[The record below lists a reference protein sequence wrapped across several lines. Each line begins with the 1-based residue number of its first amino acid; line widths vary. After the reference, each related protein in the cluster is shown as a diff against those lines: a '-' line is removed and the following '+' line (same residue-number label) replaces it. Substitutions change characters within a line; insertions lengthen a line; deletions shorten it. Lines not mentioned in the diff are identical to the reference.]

1 MYSVCNGACT
11 CVTVACLRKSNAHEI
26 CYVRCN

>member
-26 CYVRCN
+26 CVQCN